1 MSQKSNYPPLR
12 EIRVTWKSGTT
23 DRYSMAA
30 GLTDQQMLDYY
41 RPGKSFNV
49 GNGPLDHFDSV
60 ESCEIIR

>member
-12 EIRVTWKSGTT
+12 EIRVTWKSGETAV
-23 DRYSMAA
+23 YSMAS

-49 GNGPLDHFDSV
+49 GNGPYDLYDTIKAA
-60 ESCEIIR
+60 EIIR